1 MRGDIITD
9 PKYYSN
15 GYYKVYVHTN
25 LMNGKRYV
33 GITSQKPEYRW
44 NYGNA
49 YKNNPHFWSAIC
61 KYGWDGFSHEIL
73 FDYLDKEQAEA
84 KEIELIAKWNT
95 QDRRFG
101 YNVAAG
107 GESNSG
113 YVPTEEVRRK
123 WSEAR
128 TGTKRSAETKARMA
142 EASRRNYERCR
153 EPLAKAKYK
162 PVNMYTLDGEFI
174 RSFESIMAAGAE
186 FGWPHST
193 YAHIGEVCKGK
204 RKQCGGYYWEYAK

>member
-1 MRGDIITD
+1 MRGDIITN

-25 LMNGKRYV
+25 LTNGKRYV

-44 NYGNA
+44 NDGKS
-49 YKNNPHFWSAIC
+49 YKCNPHFWSSIC
-61 KYGWDGFSHEIL
+61 KYGWNGFSHEVL
-73 FDYLDKEQAEA
+73 YDYLSKEEAEE
-84 KEIELIAKWNT
+84 KEIELIAKWRT
-95 QDRRFG
+95 QDREYG

-113 YVPTEEVRRK
+113 YHPTP
-123 WSEAR
+123 
-128 TGTKRSAETKARMA
+128 ETKQKIIDARRGYHHSP
-142 EASRRNYERCR
+142 ETIEKLRIASTRNYEKCR
-153 EPLAKAKYK
+153 DALNKAKYK

-174 RSFESIMAAGAE
+174 RSFDSIVEAGTE

-193 YAHIGEVCKGK
+193 YAHIGDVCKGK